1 VRWWNQKHPASYVA
15 PLSKGESPALGR
27 ETLTSET
34 QLEEQVLLQIRLRE
48 GLAVQVLKDLGVYNA
63 KVVAGLIA
71 DELIEAGA
79 AIRGQI
85 VLTLKGRL
93 LADSVVRSL
102 IA

>member
-1 VRWWNQKHPASYVA
+1 M
-15 PLSKGESPALGR
+15 
-27 ETLTSET
+27 
-34 QLEEQVLLQIRLRE
+34 
-48 GLAVQVLKDLGVYNA
+48 QVLKDLGVYDA